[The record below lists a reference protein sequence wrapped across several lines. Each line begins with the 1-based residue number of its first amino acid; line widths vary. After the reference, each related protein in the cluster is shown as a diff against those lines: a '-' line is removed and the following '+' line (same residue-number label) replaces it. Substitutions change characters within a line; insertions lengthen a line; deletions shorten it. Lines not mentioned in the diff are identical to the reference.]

1 MDGPK
6 ILWPDISKLPRFS
19 WDDEGKYINNTSYF
33 AVPGD
38 WALLGIL
45 QSRVTWFVISQVCQP
60 LRLRAGLW
68 QYRLF
73 PQFLGRLP
81 IPDAPTADRDAIA
94 ALALAITEQA
104 RARYTLHHKTR
115 HRILTD
121 LGAPGATLNQK
132 LTAWWELDFAG
143 FLAEVRKAFKREI
156 PLRQRDDWEGW
167 LASQRSEHEA
177 RTAEIVRL
185 ETQLNARVYALF
197 DLTPAEI
204 KLIEEST
211 KYRYGEV

>member
-1 MDGPK
+1 M
-6 ILWPDISKLPRFS
+6 S
-19 WDDEGKYINNTSYF
+19 
-33 AVPGD
+33 
-38 WALLGIL
+38 
-45 QSRVTWFVISQVCQP
+45 C
-60 LRLRAGLW
+60 
-68 QYRLF
+68 
-73 PQFLGRLP
+73 LP

-104 RARYTLHHKTR
+104 RARYTLHRQTH

-121 LGAPGATLNQK
+121 LGTPGAALNQK
-132 LTAWWELDFAG
+132 LTAWWELDFPG
-143 FLAEVRKAFKREI
+143 FMAEVRKAFKREI

-167 LASQRSEHEA
+167 LAARRAEHEQ

-185 ETQLNARVYALF
+185 ETQLNARVYDLF

-204 KLIEEST
+204 KIIEECT

>member
-1 MDGPK
+1 M
-6 ILWPDISKLPRFS
+6 LRYVLS
-19 WDDEGKYINNTSYF
+19 E
-33 AVPGD
+33 
-38 WALLGIL
+38 
-45 QSRVTWFVISQVCQP
+45 QFV
-60 LRLRAGLW
+60 A
-68 QYRLF
+68 
-73 PQFLGRLP
+73 RLP

-121 LGAPGATLNQK
+121 LGAPGTSLNQK
-132 LTAWWELDFAG
+132 LTAWWDLDFAG
-143 FLAEVRKAFKREI
+143 FLAEVRKVFKREI
-156 PLRQRDDWEGW
+156 PVRQRDDWEGW

-197 DLTPAEI
+197 DLTLAEI

>member
-1 MDGPK
+1 
-6 ILWPDISKLPRFS
+6 
-19 WDDEGKYINNTSYF
+19 
-33 AVPGD
+33 V
-38 WALLGIL
+38 
-45 QSRVTWFVISQVCQP
+45 
-60 LRLRAGLW
+60 
-68 QYRLF
+68 
-73 PQFLGRLP
+73 
-81 IPDAPTADRDAIA
+81 
-94 ALALAITEQA
+94 A
-104 RARYTLHHKTR
+104 RARYTL

-121 LGAPGATLNQK
+121 LGAPGARLNRK

-167 LASQRSEHEA
+167 LAACRAEHKQ

-197 DLTPAEI
+197 DLTAAEI

-211 KYRYGEV
+211 KYRYGEA

>member
-1 MDGPK
+1 MPTTPVTSRHLAIGRISWEFSRAASPGSSSPNCVS
-6 ILWPDISKLPRFS
+6 LWPACR
-19 WDDEGKYINNTSYF
+19 
-33 AVPGD
+33 
-38 WALLGIL
+38 
-45 QSRVTWFVISQVCQP
+45 P
-60 LRLRAGLW
+60 LAAIGSFRSS
-68 QYRLF
+68 
-73 PQFLGRLP
+73 LGRLP

-104 RARYTLHHKTR
+104 RARYTLHRQTR

-143 FLAEVRKAFKREI
+143 FMAEVRKAFKREI

-167 LASQRSEHEA
+167 LASRRAEHEQ

-204 KLIEEST
+204 KIIEEST